1 MDDHVRIELL
11 DPKWREQKLAAE
23 LKKKESNLLQEGL
36 LFFFYITFHFNLKIM
51 CVVKFSF

>member
-23 LKKKESNLLQEGL
+23 LKKKESNLLQEG
-36 LFFFYITFHFNLKIM
+36 FYHFSI
-51 CVVKFSF
+51 KFSI

>member
-36 LFFFYITFHFNLKIM
+36 YRFYTVFY
-51 CVVKFSF
+51 